1 MFNIFKNKEKLTS
14 NIITNINYNKK
25 FEQYE
30 GKAYIKN
37 FNETFD
43 VSFKT
48 DVDYAEKC
56 IDSLNDN
63 SYDDICN
70 SLINLCNEEV
80 KDYLDNETYAS
91 LYKLSKDQIMK
102 HVYDLSIIIEE
113 PRENQIGYCIAGNCD
128 WNEEH
133 GFIIV
138 ICDNKI
144 KYVGEHD
151 NLYSPW
157 DNYNN

>member
-14 NIITNINYNKK
+14 NVITNINYNKK

-56 IDSLNDN
+56 ID
-63 SYDDICN
+63 
-70 SLINLCNEEV
+70 
-80 KDYLDNETYAS
+80 
-91 LYKLSKDQIMK
+91 
-102 HVYDLSIIIEE
+102 
-113 PRENQIGYCIAGNCD
+113 
-128 WNEEH
+128 
-133 GFIIV
+133 
-138 ICDNKI
+138 
-144 KYVGEHD
+144 
-151 NLYSPW
+151 
-157 DNYNN
+157 